1 MKKTLICFIVS
12 IALIM
17 VVGYGVVA
25 PSVSKKEN
33 ITTTTVAQKVEKP
46 KSKKEVQQEK
56 VEYARTPSRGI
67 EKSWAREYN
76 IYSLKDVNIKK

>member
-1 MKKTLICFIVS
+1 MKKIVVCFIVS
-12 IALIM
+12 IALVL

-33 ITTTTVAQKVEKP
+33 TTTTTVTQKAEKP
-46 KSKKEVQQEK
+46 KSKKELQQEK
-56 VEYARTPSRGI
+56 VEHARNHSRSI
-67 EKSWAREYN
+67 EKDWARECD

>member
-1 MKKTLICFIVS
+1 MKRELTGFILSVV
-12 IALIM
+12 ILL

-25 PSVSKKEN
+25 PSVSKKED
-33 ITTTTVAQKVEKP
+33 TTTTVTQKVEKP

>member
-1 MKKTLICFIVS
+1 MKKTLIYFIVS

-25 PSVSKKEN
+25 PSVSK
-33 ITTTTVAQKVEKP
+33 TTTTVTQKAEKP
-46 KSKKEVQQEK
+46 KSKKELQQEK
-56 VEYARTPSRGI
+56 VEYARTHYRDV
-67 EKSWAREYN
+67 ENDWVREYD

>member
-25 PSVSKKEN
+25 PRVSKKEN
-33 ITTTTVAQKVEKP
+33 TTTTTVTQKVEKP

-56 VEYARTPSRGI
+56 VDHARKNYRNV
-67 EKSWAREYN
+67 ENDWAREYD
-76 IYSLKDVNIKK
+76 IYLLNDVNIKK